1 MSVTVIGGVNNSR
14 QLTGLVTV
22 PVNNLSTG
30 QTSALQSVLDALD
43 KAVTTGAA
51 GFTNIDTIGGSTFQA
66 TVAGAPNFLE
76 ITNTASTGAVTH
88 GTGSG
93 AVTLGS
99 SYNGAIVQAPGDYTV
114 MGGSSSIPGTYLLGA
129 QSNVSLSAG
138 VAGQTITDSIAAA
151 GGNDTL
157 DIHGNAVVTASGGHV
172 EAHDF
177 SGNATV
183 SAIGNA
189 SVHAG
194 IRSGYAGKLEF
205 VNGSSA
211 SATVS
216 GGAGSTTVFGGAA
229 GGIYSGGTSGRN
241 EIIGGTGSAFLI
253 GNGNNDSLLAGY
265 GFDSSTGS
273 TVAAGASVSGPDYLF
288 AGPGNET
295 LIASSVTG
303 SNLFK
308 AGSGADIVSTDGSGT
323 QNFFGGV
330 GSATMTG
337 STQSGAQN
345 VYFFGAA
352 GAGGGND
359 VITNFSSGRDGL
371 YALNGNNI
379 QAVTAVNYGPG
390 AVPSALVT
398 LSDNTNITLVGVKA
412 STLQGNIGGN
422 QIV

>member
-1 MSVTVIGGVNNSR
+1 MSVTVIGGVNSSR

-22 PVNNLSTG
+22 PVDNLSTG
-30 QTSALQSVLDALD
+30 QTANLQAVLDALD
-43 KAVTTGAA
+43 TAVTVGAA
-51 GFTNIDTIGGSTFQA
+51 GFTNIDTIAGTTVQSTLPGSA
-66 TVAGAPNFLE
+66 NFLA
-76 ITNTASTGAVTH
+76 ITNTDSTGAVTN

-99 SYNGAIVQAPGDYTV
+99 TYSGAIVQAPGDYTV
-114 MGGSSSIPGTYLLGA
+114 MGGGSTIPGTYILGA
-129 QSNVSLSAG
+129 QSNVSVSAG
-138 VAGQTITDSIAAA
+138 VAGQTITDSIVAG
-151 GGNDTL
+151 GGNDTI
-157 DIHGNAVVTASGGHV
+157 DIHGNAAVTASGGHV

-183 SAIGNA
+183 NAIGNA

-205 VNGSSA
+205 VNSSSA

-229 GGIYSGGTSGRN
+229 GGIYSGGTAGKN

-265 GFDSSTGS
+265 GFDSSTGA
-273 TVAAGASVSGPDYLF
+273 TVAAGSSVTGADYLF

-295 LIASSVTG
+295 LIASSVTS
-303 SNLFK
+303 SNLLK
-308 AGSGADIVSTDGSGT
+308 AGSGADVMSTDGSGA

-337 STQSGAQN
+337 STQAGANN

-352 GAGGGND
+352 NAGGGND
-359 VITNFSSGRDGL
+359 VITNFQGGRDGV

-379 QAVTAVNYGPG
+379 QAITAVNYGIG
-390 AVPSALVT
+390 GVPSALVT
-398 LSDNTNITLVGVKA
+398 LSDNTNITLVGVSA
-412 STLQGNIGGN
+412 SSLQGKIGGN
-422 QIV
+422 SIT